1 MQVSFQELWQ
11 EMEMNGQL
19 YYRGK
24 APGVHSKG
32 GWPGRTTYREDVRH
46 INIQIV

>member
-1 MQVSFQELWQ
+1 MQVSLQKLRQ
-11 EMEMNGQL
+11 DMEMNAQL

-24 APGVHSKG
+24 APDVHSKG
-32 GWPGRTTYREDVRH
+32 GWPRRKTYREDVRH